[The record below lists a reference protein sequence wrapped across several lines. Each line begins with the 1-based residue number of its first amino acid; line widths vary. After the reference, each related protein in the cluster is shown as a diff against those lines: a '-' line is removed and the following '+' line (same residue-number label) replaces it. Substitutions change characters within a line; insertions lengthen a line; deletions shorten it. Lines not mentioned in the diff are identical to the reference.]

1 MSRRATDGGGAPIP
15 GVLEAPAHEARGV
28 VLSELHARPFMPLA
42 IPRRVYHFAFAT
54 SEEEAEA
61 DHRSVVAVGRARG
74 VASPLGDAKFE
85 QYQFASWDLRWE
97 QHTEF
102 TTYTWSTSDEAS
114 EAFARSDP
122 VGSREI
128 TFRAPGKLV
137 VAAHIALL
145 ESDKPTADLAMLFEP
160 QSQCVSGAASGRARV
175 LTDFKADA
183 HGFTRFLIAAQGLS
197 DTAAGRLV
205 QRVLEIETYRA
216 MALLGLPDARR
227 AGSTLGRMEREIS
240 DITRALSQ
248 VKEQRMSQEVLRR
261 LSDLLA
267 ESVAQSAHTAF
278 RFGASRAYHSLVKS
292 RLELIQ
298 ESTDSDYTTISQFF
312 RARLDPAIETCNAM
326 QARQRLVSEQLV
338 DAADLLRTGIQFDL
352 EQQNRDLLADM
363 NRRARLQL
371 RLQRTVQGLSIAA
384 LSYYLAGLV
393 TYVAK
398 GAKDA
403 GLLPHSVTAEMVTAL
418 TLPAVVFAAWAF
430 MERVRRLSTRA
441 GADDHAE

>member
-1 MSRRATDGGGAPIP
+1 
-15 GVLEAPAHEARGV
+15 
-28 VLSELHARPFMPLA
+28 
-42 IPRRVYHFAFAT
+42 
-54 SEEEAEA
+54 
-61 DHRSVVAVGRARG
+61 
-74 VASPLGDAKFE
+74 
-85 QYQFASWDLRWE
+85 
-97 QHTEF
+97 
-102 TTYTWSTSDEAS
+102 
-114 EAFARSDP
+114 
-122 VGSREI
+122 
-128 TFRAPGKLV
+128 
-137 VAAHIALL
+137 
-145 ESDKPTADLAMLFEP
+145 
-160 QSQCVSGAASGRARV
+160 
-175 LTDFKADA
+175 
-183 HGFTRFLIAAQGLS
+183 
-197 DTAAGRLV
+197 
-205 QRVLEIETYRA
+205 
-216 MALLGLPDARR
+216 
-227 AGSTLGRMEREIS
+227 
-240 DITRALSQ
+240 
-248 VKEQRMSQEVLRR
+248 MSQEVLRR

-298 ESTDSDYTTISQFF
+298 ESTDTDYTTISQFF

-384 LSYYLAGLV
+384 LSYYLTGLV

-441 GADDHAE
+441 GADDNAE